1 MAIITRE
8 TSPVWKQAQPT
19 LPLQELFLSYEW
31 SYSEKGKTFHLKHF
45 HLLDPRHIYTL
56 QIQLL
61 QAKQFLR
68 NKSKRLVFGPC
79 NNSYA

>member
-8 TSPVWKQAQPT
+8 TSSVWKQAQPT

-31 SYSEKGKTFHLKHF
+31 SYSEKGKTSQLKHF
-45 HLLDPRHIYTL
+45 RLLDPRHIYTL
-56 QIQLL
+56 QTKLL

-68 NKSKRLVFGPC
+68 NK
-79 NNSYA
+79 